1 MKNII
6 ILTSLFIGFNACSG
20 EKGETPKESTAPES
34 SIEKV
39 SLTEVQL
46 KQANLTIGTL
56 QKKSLSAEL
65 KLNGVVDVPP
75 QNMVSV
81 SFPVGGYLKSTKLIP
96 GMHVSRGELI
106 AIMEDQ
112 SLIQLQQDYLMAKSK
127 GEYLNQELDRQAILS
142 ENKVNAEKVYQQ
154 AVADF
159 NNNQVLLKG
168 LSEKLKLIGLNPDK
182 LTIETISRSVPVL
195 SPINGFVSKVNVN
208 IGKFVNPSDVLF
220 ELINP
225 DDIHVALTVFE
236 KDIEK
241 IRIGQKV
248 KLNVADDPKNQ
259 YDGEVILVTRNLD
272 ENRSGV
278 IHCHYEMKPKNLMP
292 GMFINATLEVA
303 ATDLWSVPED
313 AVARFGNKE
322 FIFESTGKGEFNMLE
337 VKTGIR
343 QKGFVE
349 LVGDPALWQDKQI
362 VLHNAYTL
370 LGKLK
375 NTAE

>member
-1 MKNII
+1 MRSIVIAII
-6 ILTSLFIGFNACSG
+6 ILAGLNACSG
-20 EKGETPKESTAPES
+20 DKK
-34 SIEKV
+34 
-39 SLTEVQL
+39 TEVAESPDATSSVETVQLTDEQL
-46 KQANLTIGTL
+46 KQAQLSIGAVEK
-56 QKKSLSAEL
+56 QRLSAEL

-75 QNMVSV
+75 QNMISV
-81 SFPVGGYLKSTKLIP
+81 SFPMGGYLKSTKLIP
-96 GMHVSRGELI
+96 GMHVSKGELI
-106 AIMEDQ
+106 AVMEDQ
-112 SLIQLQQDYLMAKSK
+112 TLIQLQQDFLMAKTKS
-127 GEYLNQELDRQAILS
+127 EYLKQELDRQTLLN

-154 AVADF
+154 VVSDY
-159 NNNQVLLKG
+159 NINQVQLKG
-168 LSEKLKLIGLNPDK
+168 LGEKLRLIGINPDK
-182 LTIETISRSVPVL
+182 LTIETVSRSVPIL

-248 KLNVADDPKNQ
+248 TLNVADEPTNF

-278 IHCHYEMKPKNLMP
+278 IHCHYEKKPNHLMP
-292 GMFINATLEVA
+292 GMFINATLEVEA
-303 ATDLWSVPED
+303 SEMWAVPES
-313 AVARFGNKE
+313 AIARFGNKE
-322 FIFESTGKGEFNMLE
+322 YIFASTGKGSFDMLE

-349 LVGDPALWQDKQI
+349 LADDAAKWQGKQI
-362 VLHNAYTL
+362 VLQNAYTL